1 MELDRTYW
9 EERYRSDETGW
20 DLGAPSTPLRTYLEQ
35 LANKKLRILV
45 PGGGRAYEAEFAHR
59 AGFENVH
66 VIDLTDAPLKDL
78 LERCPS
84 FPADHFLVGDFFEH
98 RGRYDLVLEQTF
110 FCALAPSLRE
120 RYVAHMHSLLRPG
133 GKLVGLL
140 FDDALNTDRPPF
152 GGNRDAYLQLFLPF
166 FPNVRM
172 DPCSNSI
179 PPRAGREL
187 WLVAERANPVSC
199 ALYDRLEEAATR
211 RWKMHFLLN
220 GDEEREGIIVD
231 LFHRNGLELA
241 RLTNGEELELAWIAE
256 MKRLDGEA

>member
-9 EERYRSDETGW
+9 EERYRSAETGW

-35 LANKKLRILV
+35 LTNKRSRILI

-59 AGFENVH
+59 SGFGNVY

-98 RGRYDLVLEQTF
+98 QGRYDLVLEQTF
-110 FCALAPSLRE
+110 FCALDPSLRE
-120 RYVAHMHSLLRPG
+120 RYVAHMHALLRPG

-140 FDDALNTDRPPF
+140 FNDTLNADRPPF
-152 GGNRDAYLQLFLPF
+152 GGNRDAYLQLFRPV
-166 FPNVRM
+166 FPNVRL
-172 DPCSNSI
+172 DPCYNSI

-187 WLVAERANPVSC
+187 WLVAERASPLSC

-211 RWKMHFLLN
+211 RWNMRFLLH
-220 GDEEREGIIVD
+220 GSEEQEGIIVD
-231 LFHRNGLELA
+231 LFHRHGVELA
-241 RLTNGEELELAWIAE
+241 RLASGEELELMRIVE